1 MFLNKDK
8 TILKRLA
15 KGIQSKRPLEVQNA
29 MLKRYLLELTQSFMI
44 PLVSKNV
51 RFLLTLEML
60 QEATD

>member
-8 TILKRLA
+8 TILKRIA

-44 PLVSKNV
+44 PLVSKIYLGIYFEHPI
-51 RFLLTLEML
+51 FLPR
-60 QEATD
+60 